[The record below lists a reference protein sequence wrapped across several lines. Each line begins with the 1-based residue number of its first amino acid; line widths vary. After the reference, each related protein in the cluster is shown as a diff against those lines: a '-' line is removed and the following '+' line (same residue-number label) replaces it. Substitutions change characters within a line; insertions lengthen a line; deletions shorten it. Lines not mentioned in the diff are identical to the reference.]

1 MKYKFFKKKSD
12 VTVQQNL
19 TVLNFRYRYKWREKL
34 FFLDPA
40 LFCSES
46 GSGKNERADTGK

>member
-40 LFCSES
+40 LFHSDPDP
-46 GSGKNERADTGK
+46 GKNEKNR